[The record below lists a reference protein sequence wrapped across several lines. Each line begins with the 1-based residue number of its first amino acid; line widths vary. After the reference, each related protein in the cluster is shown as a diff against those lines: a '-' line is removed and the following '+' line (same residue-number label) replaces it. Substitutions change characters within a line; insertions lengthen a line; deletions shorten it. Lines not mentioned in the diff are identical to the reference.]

1 VRFTVTEAL
10 VPAVSGEDPAWSVAV
25 TVAVPL
31 VASVTAKAF
40 VPDTRAALAG
50 SVAEL
55 SLEVMRTVGVAE
67 LTTFQFAST
76 ALTVA
81 LKDVVAVC
89 AAGVA
94 AVLPVAVPGAATSPG
109 SSTWSLVAAP
119 ALIVNEAEVPVSVLL
134 VFVAVTVWE
143 EPARIS
149 VIECEASTPAVK
161 ADVVPLP
168 AEKSDVEVTSVVPVK
183 FSTVRLP
190 ASWAVIFKLNEVP
203 AVCVPTAAPP
213 VVVTAKWSSAP

>member
-1 VRFTVTEAL
+1 VE
-10 VPAVSGEDPAWSVAV
+10 VPDVAN
-25 TVAVPL
+25 
-31 VASVTAKAF
+31 VTAKAL
-40 VPDTRAALAG
+40 VPETNAALEG

-81 LKDVVAVC
+81 LNEVVAVW
-89 AAGVA
+89 AVGVA
-94 AVLPVAVPGAATSPG
+94 AVLPEAVPGAATSPG

-119 ALIVNEAEVPVSVLL
+119 ALMVNEADVPVSVLL
-134 VFVAVTVWE
+134 VFVAATVWE
-143 EPARIS
+143 EPARIR
-149 VIECEASTPAVK
+149 VIECEANTPAVN

-168 AEKSDVEVTSVVPVK
+168 AEKSDVEVTSAVPVK

-190 ASWAVIFKLNEVP
+190 AS
-203 AVCVPTAAPP
+203 
-213 VVVTAKWSSAP
+213 